1 MHGIVCCICNI
12 CIYRGLIRTVVVVL
26 CKLNLFALSHLM
38 SVLLCLLLFCG
49 GLLCDPGE
57 AVYKVKDNVFWE
69 TESGKQRLLLQQ
81 QQQQNIGNSNSN
93 SNSTSSTTTTAATA
107 VLDIENNNNTSMY
120 PISSLPVS
128 TNPTHNH
135 NNTNEV
141 CENNVDFIPISEN
154 KTDIVPNETNAWEL
168 IQKWQSV
175 SEERRHRKPDFD
187 TYNARNDESISTSS
201 LLTFSVTEAPST
213 GGVSLRCVCM

>member
-1 MHGIVCCICNI
+1 M
-12 CIYRGLIRTVVVVL
+12 
-26 CKLNLFALSHLM
+26 
-38 SVLLCLLLFCG
+38 
-49 GLLCDPGE
+49 
-57 AVYKVKDNVFWE
+57 YKVKDNVFWE

-81 QQQQNIGNSNSN
+81 QQQQNIGTGNT
-93 SNSTSSTTTTAATA
+93 NSTNTTTTA
-107 VLDIENNNNTSMY
+107 VLDIENNNNTSMH

-154 KTDIVPNETNAWEL
+154 KADIVPNETNAWEL

-213 GGVSLRCVCM
+213 GGVSLR